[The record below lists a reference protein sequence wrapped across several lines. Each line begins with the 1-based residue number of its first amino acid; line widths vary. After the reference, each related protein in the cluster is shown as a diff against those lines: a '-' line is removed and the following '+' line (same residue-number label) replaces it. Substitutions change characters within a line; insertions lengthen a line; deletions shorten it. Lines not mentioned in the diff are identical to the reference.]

1 MQFATVA
8 CSELNRLV
16 SKLSTIFSFNL
27 LEEMNL
33 DLIADVK
40 VGFYQRSKM
49 YYMFRYGDRII
60 WFKNALEL
68 LAEGSTPS

>member
-1 MQFATVA
+1 
-8 CSELNRLV
+8 
-16 SKLSTIFSFNL
+16 
-27 LEEMNL
+27 MNL